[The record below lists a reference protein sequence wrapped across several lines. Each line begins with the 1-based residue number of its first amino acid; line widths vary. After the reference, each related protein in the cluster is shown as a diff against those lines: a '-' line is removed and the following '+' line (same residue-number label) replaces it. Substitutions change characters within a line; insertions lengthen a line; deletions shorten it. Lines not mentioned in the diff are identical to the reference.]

1 MNRNSLLQFV
11 VVPTTFNRRIPGECN
26 RMGSDHFPLR
36 GFLMRTSLALASALA
51 LVVSAPAARS
61 QSAKVDA
68 PVVLDTTGM
77 FQAKFVRVGSDIFI
91 GGQPTERALRELKA
105 QGVTTVINLRTP
117 PEMQNQVKF
126 DEAALI
132 KELGMKYVYLP
143 VRGDANY
150 PYAPS
155 TVTEFTKAVKEANGK
170 VLLHCTIAWRAS
182 HLWAA
187 YLIQERGIPVDSAL
201 ANARA
206 INLMDDHRMGSNGRQ
221 PVEDFLNR
229 SLPTL
234 GRPKQP

>member
-1 MNRNSLLQFV
+1 
-11 VVPTTFNRRIPGECN
+11 
-26 RMGSDHFPLR
+26 
-36 GFLMRTSLALASALA
+36 MRTSLAFASVFALF
-51 LVVSAPAARS
+51 VSAPGAVES
-61 QSAKVDA
+61 QSATKLEA
-68 PVVLDTTGM
+68 PTVLDTTGM
-77 FQAKFVRVGSDIFI
+77 FQARFVRVGSDIFI
-91 GGQPTERALRELKA
+91 GGQPTERALRELNA
-105 QGVTTVINLRTP
+105 QGVTTVVNLRTP
-117 PEMQNQVKF
+117 PEMANQVRF
-126 DEAALI
+126 DEAAVI

-155 TVTEFTKAVKEANGK
+155 TVTEFAKALKEANGK

-187 YLIQERGIPVDSAL
+187 YLIQEKGVPVDSAL

-229 SLPTL
+229 ALPTL